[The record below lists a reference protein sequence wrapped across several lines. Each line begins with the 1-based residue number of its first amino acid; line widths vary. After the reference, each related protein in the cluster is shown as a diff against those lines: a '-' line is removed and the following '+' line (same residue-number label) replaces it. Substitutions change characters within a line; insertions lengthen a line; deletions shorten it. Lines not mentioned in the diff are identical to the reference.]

1 MLSNTLRQNFCYLK
15 IIHILHQR
23 YYLRIIGHSLKN
35 KQKNKCFCIHE
46 IIRLIIKEMHMKIKN
61 KSNRYDI
68 NRPRS
73 RHRHKN
79 SKYKKYLSMMM
90 LI

>member
-1 MLSNTLRQNFCYLK
+1 
-15 IIHILHQR
+15 
-23 YYLRIIGHSLKN
+23 
-35 KQKNKCFCIHE
+35 
-46 IIRLIIKEMHMKIKN
+46 MHMKIKN